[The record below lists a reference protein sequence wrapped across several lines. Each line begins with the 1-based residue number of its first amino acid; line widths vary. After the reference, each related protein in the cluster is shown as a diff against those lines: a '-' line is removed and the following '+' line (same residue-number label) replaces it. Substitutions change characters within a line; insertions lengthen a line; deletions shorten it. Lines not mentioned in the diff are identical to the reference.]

1 MPVETQIILPG
12 NRERAYD
19 LVRAEVAQGHQVFV
33 ICPLV
38 EESEV
43 LQVRSATGEYERLRQ
58 DVFPEL
64 RLALLHGRM
73 KAAEKEATMAA
84 FKRGEVDILVSTSV
98 VEVGVDVPNAS
109 VMMIEGAERF
119 GLAQLHQFRGR
130 VGRGARAAHC
140 LLLSDTDNLM
150 ANQRLMAM
158 VKYSSG
164 FDLAE
169 VDLEL
174 RGPGDLIGGREQSG
188 HDSGVMVAGLLDGR
202 LIAAARE
209 EAERLMERGLENYP
223 DIRAAAAAYLGA
235 GSLS

>member
-1 MPVETQIILPG
+1 MVPPTQ
-12 NRERAYD
+12 RDEAYD
-19 LVRAEVAQGHQVFV
+19 FVRRQVGAGRQVFI

-38 EESEV
+38 EDSEV
-43 LQVRSATGEYERLRQ
+43 IQVRSATSEHKRLQ
-58 DVFPEL
+58 EDVFPEL

-73 KAAEKEATMAA
+73 KPAAKDAIMEA
-84 FKRGEVDILVSTSV
+84 FKAGDIDVLVSTSV

-130 VGRGARAAHC
+130 VGRGAHKSFC
-140 LLLSDTDNLM
+140 LLLSDDESADN
-150 ANQRLMAM
+150 NRRLDAL
-158 VKYSSG
+158 VRHSSG

-169 VDLEL
+169 VDLQI
-174 RGPGDLIGGREQSG
+174 RGPGDILGATGAQHG
-188 HDSGVMVAGLLDGR
+188 HDDGLLVAGLLDAR

-209 EAERLMERGLENYP
+209 EAERLVREGLDRHPELVIAARGFH
-223 DIRAAAAAYLGA
+223 IA